1 MKFPRILEC
10 PGKSFLLLGPR
21 GTGKSTWLRSLKFK
35 IVIDLLKTK
44 ERLMYLQN
52 PSLLAS
58 TLQDVGAGEWVL
70 IDEVQK
76 VPELLDEVHA
86 LYETKKINFA
96 LSGSS
101 ARKLKKSGINLLAGR
116 AINRRMY
123 PQIYPEYCEVQIN
136 ARDPSNDLINDLIE
150 WGTLPLVL
158 DNWEYKDDTLATYV
172 DNYLRQELMEEGIV
186 RNIEPF
192 SRFLSVAGQLN
203 GQILNVEN
211 IARESKVK
219 RPTVDKYYQVLV
231 DTLIGYRLPAYQPAI
246 RLNESAHPK
255 FYLFD
260 PGVARAAAGYAHE
273 QVDQSYRGFLFET
286 YMLNEVRA
294 YNDYQSR
301 HRDLFYYS
309 VRSAGDIDLV
319 IQLEK
324 KTKTK
329 PDKIIAIEFKLG
341 SSWRSEWAKTLAIL
355 DEERS
360 KTVVEKMI
368 IVYTGPGR
376 ATHGRVD
383 LIPVNDF
390 LMDLHSGK
398 IF

>member
-1 MKFPRILEC
+1 MKFQRELER

-21 GTGKSTWLRSLKFK
+21 GTGKSTWLRSLSFK
-35 IVIDLLKTK
+35 VCIDLLNTK
-44 ERLMYLQN
+44 DRLMYLQD
-52 PSLLAS
+52 PSVLAS
-58 TLQDVGAGEWVL
+58 TLAHVDAGEWVL

-76 VPELLDEVHA
+76 VPDLLDEVHA

-101 ARKLKKSGINLLAGR
+101 ARKLKKSGTNLLAGR
-116 AINRRMY
+116 AINRKMY
-123 PQIYPEYCEVQIN
+123 PLVYPEYRHSMTN
-136 ARDPSNDLINDLIE
+136 LDDLID

-158 DNWEYKDDTLATYV
+158 DNWDYKEDTLLTYI

-186 RNIEPF
+186 RSLEPF
-192 SRFLSVAGQLN
+192 VRFLSVAGQLN

-231 DTLIGYRLPAYQPAI
+231 DTLIGYRLSAYQPSI

-260 PGVARAAAGYAHE
+260 AGVARAAAGYTHE
-273 QVDQSYRGFLFET
+273 RLDQSYRGFLFET

-294 YNDYQSR
+294 YNEYHAR

-309 VRSAGDIDLV
+309 VRSAGDVDLI

-329 PDKIIAIEFKLG
+329 PDKIIAVEFKLG
-341 SSWRSEWAKTLAIL
+341 TSYRSEWAKSLLIL
-355 DEERS
+355 KEDRS
-360 KTVVEKMI
+360 KSTVEKLI
-368 IVYTGPGR
+368 IVYTGSQR
-376 ATHGRVD
+376 SSHGAVE
-383 LIPVNDF
+383 LVPANDF
-390 LMDLHSGK
+390 LEDLYNGK

>member
-1 MKFPRILEC
+1 MKFQRTLER

-21 GTGKSTWLRSLKFK
+21 GTGKSTWLRSLNFK
-35 IVIDLLKTK
+35 VIIDLLKTK
-44 ERLMYLQN
+44 DRLMYLQN

-58 TLQDVGAGEWVL
+58 NLSEVGPGEWVL

-86 LYETKKINFA
+86 LYERKKINFA

-101 ARKLKKSGINLLAGR
+101 ARNLKKSGTNLLAGR
-116 AINRRMY
+116 AINRKMY
-123 PQIYPEYCEVQIN
+123 PLVYPEYRVAQT
-136 ARDPSNDLINDLIE
+136 DFNDLID

-158 DNWEYKDDTLATYV
+158 DNWEYKEDTLLTYI
-172 DNYLRQELMEEGIV
+172 DNYLRQELLEEGIV
-186 RNIEPF
+186 RSLEPF
-192 SRFLSVAGQLN
+192 VRFLSVAGQLN

-211 IARESKVK
+211 IARESMVK

-231 DTLIGYRLPAYQPAI
+231 DTLIGYRLPAYQPSI

-260 PGVARAAAGYAHE
+260 SGVARAAAGYTHE
-273 QVDQSYRGFLFET
+273 QLDQSYRGFLFET
-286 YMLNEVRA
+286 FMLNEVRA
-294 YNDYQSR
+294 YNEYR
-301 HRDLFYYS
+301 AKHRDLFYYA
-309 VRSAGDIDLV
+309 VRGAGDIDLV

-341 SSWRSEWAKTLAIL
+341 TSWRSDWAKTLLIL
-355 DEERS
+355 GEKRS
-360 KTVVEKMI
+360 KSIVDRMI
-368 IVYTGPGR
+368 IVYTGSER
-376 ATHGRVD
+376 SKHGAVE
-383 LIPVNDF
+383 LMPVNDF
-390 LMDLHSGK
+390 LDDLHTGK
-398 IF
+398 IY